1 MPKVMINNLLRLLF
15 FVALVASSSAK
26 TNILLITVDDM
37 SCDSVGSFGCAIND
51 ITPNIDKLAKQGLRF
66 KKAHVQVGN
75 CYPSRNVMLS
85 GRYPHTSKVEG
96 FYQIK
101 NIKYPVLCDLM
112 KGGGYYTA
120 IRGKVNHSTPYQ
132 PYDWDEDLTLLKD
145 GKKAHMKDASS
156 YYASTKRGIK
166 NAKSANKPFF
176 LNINISDPHK
186 PFWKPGD
193 NHPTSK
199 IYKANDVPVPGF
211 LHDDP
216 TIRKELALYYSSV
229 RRADD
234 CVGAIIKALKES
246 KSFDSTAVF
255 FLSDHGMPLPFAKT
269 QLYHHS
275 TNTPLIVSWPGV
287 TQSGAINNSHMVSA
301 IDLLPTFL
309 DIAEIEEL
317 ENLQGRTF
325 LPLIKGDKQSLR
337 NVIFK
342 EYNENAGGFRNPMRG
357 VQTHQYLYLFNPWSN
372 GKRTMATA
380 TNGTATWKRMLILA
394 KQNEDIK
401 QRVDVMR
408 FRTTEELYD
417 ISKDPDC
424 LHNLAQSKDHQNTIK
439 NLRKTLHEWMK
450 KTNDHALISFD
461 PNNSEVM
468 EAYVQ
473 SKQLESDNR
482 RKKNKKASSSKVK
495 KSS

>member
-1 MPKVMINNLLRLLF
+1 
-15 FVALVASSSAK
+15 
-26 TNILLITVDDM
+26 
-37 SCDSVGSFGCAIND
+37 
-51 ITPNIDKLAKQGLRF
+51 
-66 KKAHVQVGN
+66 
-75 CYPSRNVMLS
+75 
-85 GRYPHTSKVEG
+85 
-96 FYQIK
+96 
-101 NIKYPVLCDLM
+101 
-112 KGGGYYTA
+112 
-120 IRGKVNHSTPYQ
+120 
-132 PYDWDEDLTLLKD
+132 
-145 GKKAHMKDASS
+145 
-156 YYASTKRGIK
+156 
-166 NAKSANKPFF
+166 
-176 LNINISDPHK
+176 
-186 PFWKPGD
+186 
-193 NHPTSK
+193 
-199 IYKANDVPVPGF
+199 
-211 LHDDP
+211 
-216 TIRKELALYYSSV
+216 
-229 RRADD
+229 
-234 CVGAIIKALKES
+234 
-246 KSFDSTAVF
+246 
-255 FLSDHGMPLPFAKT
+255 MPLPFAKT

-309 DIAEIEEL
+309 DIAEIEEP

-325 LPLIKGDKQSLR
+325 LPLIKGDKQNLR

-417 ISKDPDC
+417 ISEDPDC

-482 RKKNKKASSSKVK
+482 RKKNKKASSPKVK